1 MAKSPDQSDFVYV
14 SPPRDPDEAEKGANP
29 KTVRWVYRLIVLA
42 VIVLFAVIAYG
53 HIPGGG

>member
-14 SPPRDPDEAEKGANP
+14 SPPRDPDEAEKGASP
-29 KTVRWVYRLIVLA
+29 IATRWMYRLIVLA
-42 VIVLFAVIAYG
+42 LFVLFAVIAYG